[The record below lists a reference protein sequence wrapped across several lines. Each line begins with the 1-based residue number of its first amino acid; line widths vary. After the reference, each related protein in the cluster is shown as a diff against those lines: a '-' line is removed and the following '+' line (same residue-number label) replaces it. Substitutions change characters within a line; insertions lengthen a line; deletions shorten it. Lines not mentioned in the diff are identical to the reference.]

1 VQPRPFI
8 GVPRSIRVL
17 LEEPTGAAMW
27 EQVRLIFRQAMTQIS
42 DNVASFLPGVLVALL
57 LVLFT
62 FLVAALA
69 RAFVTRMLVSLEFD
83 RRAGQFG
90 FLTSGGWPG
99 APTPSVTVGRI
110 VYWTLVVLGL
120 LVSLTALNAT
130 IPSRLAFSVFEY
142 VPHLLAALMI
152 LVVGFITA
160 RFLERSVLIGAVNM
174 QLQYSR
180 LLSLLVKWLV
190 LIVTV
195 AMALDHLSIGRS
207 ILLLAFG
214 IIFGGIVFAVALA
227 VGLGAKDAVAR
238 ALEHRQREPMRTEDR
253 VDHV

>member
-1 VQPRPFI
+1 
-8 GVPRSIRVL
+8 
-17 LEEPTGAAMW
+17 MW
-27 EQVRLIFRQAMTQIS
+27 EQIQLIFRQATTQIS
-42 DNVASFLPGVLVALL
+42 DNVASFLPGVLVSLL
-57 LVLFT
+57 LVLVT
-62 FLVAALA
+62 FAVAALV

-90 FLTSGGWPG
+90 ILAGGGWP
-99 APTPSVTVGRI
+99 PSASASETIGRI
-110 VYWTLVVLGL
+110 VYWTLIVLGL

-152 LVVGFITA
+152 LVVGVITA

-174 QLQYSR
+174 QIQSSR

-190 LIVTV
+190 LIVAV

-214 IIFGGIVFAVALA
+214 IIFGGIVFAAALA

-238 ALEHRQREPMRTEDR
+238 MLEHQQDEPTRTEDR